1 MSCLH
6 HLIFANGKGLRFQWV
21 GSMQS
26 FIFYFFAEP
35 KANAFIHIRAQYG
48 ALWQSK
54 LK

>member
-1 MSCLH
+1 M
-6 HLIFANGKGLRFQWV
+6 GKVAKIPV
-21 GSMQS
+21 GWIYAELL
-26 FIFYFFAEP
+26 FFFFVFFFAEP